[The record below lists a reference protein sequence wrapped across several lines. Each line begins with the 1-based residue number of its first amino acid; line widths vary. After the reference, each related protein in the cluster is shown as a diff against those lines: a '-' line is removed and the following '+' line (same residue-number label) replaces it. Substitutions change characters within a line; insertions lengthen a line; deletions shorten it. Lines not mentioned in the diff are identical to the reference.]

1 MTNSIS
7 VTQHPLEEQI
17 PSSAIL
23 ALSVASFGS
32 GMSMRVTDSML
43 VKLAETFTINLAL
56 ASLVITVFGVA
67 YGFTQF
73 VFGPLG
79 DRYGKYLVIGRACL
93 ACACTAFLCA
103 LAPDFYGLLGAR
115 MLAGATAAAI
125 IPLAMAWIGDVIPY
139 EQRQPVLAR
148 FLIGQILG
156 LSSGAFLGG
165 FCADY
170 ISWRA
175 PFVLIA
181 CSFAV
186 IGFILLRINKN
197 LPAFARVLHKT
208 EGKLFTRLVT
218 EFSLVLKLSWAR
230 VVLITVMLEGAGV
243 FGGMSFIA
251 SHLHTH
257 HGVSLSAA
265 GAIVT
270 LFGLGGLLFALRS
283 RIAVSYFGESGLI
296 RYGGLLMAL
305 SMCTI
310 AYAPVWWW
318 SMPASF
324 CFGLGF
330 YMMHNT
336 LQINATQMAPER
348 RGTAVAA
355 FASSFFLGQSAGVAI
370 GGIVFVLIGSD
381 HLLALAGVGVFVV
394 SSVFLVL
401 HRRHQTLWRNR
412 HHV

>member
-1 MTNSIS
+1 
-7 VTQHPLEEQI
+7 
-17 PSSAIL
+17 
-23 ALSVASFGS
+23 
-32 GMSMRVTDSML
+32 
-43 VKLAETFTINLAL
+43 
-56 ASLVITVFGVA
+56 
-67 YGFTQF
+67 
-73 VFGPLG
+73 
-79 DRYGKYLVIGRACL
+79 
-93 ACACTAFLCA
+93 
-103 LAPDFYGLLGAR
+103 

-125 IPLAMAWIGDVIPY
+125 IPLSMAWIGDVVPY
-139 EQRQPVLAR
+139 DQRQPVLAR

-170 ISWRA
+170 LSWRA

-181 CSFAV
+181 TSFAV
-186 IGFILLRINKN
+186 IGFVLLRINKK
-197 LPAFARVLHKT
+197 LPTSAKVLHIA
-208 EGKLFTRLVT
+208 EGNLFPRLFR
-218 EFSLVLKLSWAR
+218 EFSLVLNIPWAR
-230 VVLITVMLEGAGV
+230 VVLVTVMLEGAAV

-283 RIAVSYFGESGLI
+283 RTAVTYFGESGLI
-296 RYGGLLMAL
+296 RYGGLLMTL
-305 SMCTI
+305 SLWSI
-310 AYAPVWWW
+310 AYASVWWW
-318 SMPASF
+318 SLPASF

-355 FASSFFLGQSAGVAI
+355 FASSFF
-370 GGIVFVLIGSD
+370 
-381 HLLALAGVGVFVV
+381 
-394 SSVFLVL
+394 
-401 HRRHQTLWRNR
+401 
-412 HHV
+412 

>member
-1 MTNSIS
+1 MTNSS
-7 VTQHPLEEQI
+7 TASLRTQEEKNLI
-17 PSSAIL
+17 TAIL
-23 ALSVASFGS
+23 ALSVAAFGS
-32 GMSMRVTDSML
+32 GMSMRVADSML
-43 VKLAETFTINLAL
+43 IKLADTFAINLAM
-56 ASLVITVFGVA
+56 ASLVITVFGVS

-73 VFGPLG
+73 IFGPLG
-79 DRYGKYLVIGRACL
+79 DRYGKYFVIGRACL
-93 ACACTAFLCA
+93 ACACTAFFCS
-103 LAPDFYGLLGAR
+103 LAPDFYSLLGTR
-115 MLAGATAAAI
+115 ILAGATAAAI
-125 IPLAMAWIGDVIPY
+125 IPLSMAWIGDVVPY

-165 FCADY
+165 FCAEY
-170 ISWRA
+170 LSWRV

-181 CSFAV
+181 ISFFV
-186 IGFILLRINKN
+186 IGFVLLRINKK
-197 LPAFARVLHKT
+197 LPASARVLHVIR
-208 EGKLFTRLVT
+208 GKLLPRLIA
-218 EFSLVLKLSWAR
+218 EFNLVLKISWAR
-230 VVLITVMLEGAGV
+230 VVLVTVMLEGAAV

-270 LFGLGGLLFALRS
+270 LFGFGGLLFALRS
-283 RIAVSYFGESGLI
+283 RAAVSYFGESGLI

-305 SMCTI
+305 SLCTI
-310 AYAPVWWW
+310 AYASVWWW
-318 SMPASF
+318 SLPASF

-370 GGIVFVLIGSD
+370 GGIVLILIGSD
-381 HLLALAGVGVFVV
+381 HLLALAGIIVLVV
-394 SSVFLVL
+394 SSVFLTL
-401 HRRHQTLWRNR
+401 HRQHNALSRDQ
-412 HHV
+412 

>member
-1 MTNSIS
+1 MTNHLQAASS
-7 VTQHPLEEQI
+7 QEEQI

-43 VKLAETFTINLAL
+43 IKLADTFAINLAM
-56 ASLVITVFGVA
+56 ASLVITVFGVS
-67 YGFTQF
+67 YGFSQF

-93 ACACTAFLCA
+93 ACACTAFFCA
-103 LAPDFYGLLGAR
+103 LAPDFYSLLVTR

-125 IPLAMAWIGDVIPY
+125 IPLSMAWIGDVVPY
-139 EQRQPVLAR
+139 DQRQPVLAR

-156 LSSGAFLGG
+156 LSIGAFLGG

-170 ISWRA
+170 LSWRV
-175 PFVLIA
+175 PFILIA
-181 CSFAV
+181 TSFAV
-186 IGFILLRINKN
+186 IGFVLLRINKK
-197 LPAFARVLHKT
+197 LPTSAKVLHLA
-208 EGKLFTRLVT
+208 EGNLLPRLFR
-218 EFSLVLKLSWAR
+218 EFSLVLNISWAR
-230 VVLITVMLEGAGV
+230 VVLATVMLEGAAV

-257 HGVSLSAA
+257 HGVSFSAA
-265 GAIVT
+265 GAIVM
-270 LFGLGGLLFALRS
+270 LFGLGGLLFASRS
-283 RIAVSYFGESGLI
+283 RIAVTYFGESGLI
-296 RYGGLLMAL
+296 RYGGLLMTL
-305 SMCTI
+305 SLWSI
-310 AYAPVWWW
+310 AYASIWWW
-318 SMPASF
+318 SLPASF

-336 LQINATQMAPER
+336 LQTNATQMAPER

-355 FASSFFLGQSAGVAI
+355 FASSFFLGQSVGVAV

-381 HLLALAGVGVFVV
+381 HLLGLAGLSVFIV

-401 HRRHQTLWRNR
+401 HRRHNALSRDQAIA
-412 HHV
+412 

>member
-1 MTNSIS
+1 MIN
-7 VTQHPLEEQI
+7 PL
-17 PSSAIL
+17 PSSASELKEQLPASAIL
-23 ALSVASFGS
+23 GLSVASFGS
-32 GMSMRVTDSML
+32 GMSMRVADSML
-43 VKLAETFTINLAL
+43 IKLADTFAINLAM

-67 YGFTQF
+67 YGFMQF
-73 VFGPLG
+73 IFGPLG

-103 LAPDFYGLLGAR
+103 LAPDFYSLLLTR
-115 MLAGATAAAI
+115 MFAGATAAAI
-125 IPLAMAWIGDVIPY
+125 IPLSMAWIGDVVPY

-170 ISWRA
+170 LSWRV
-175 PFVLIA
+175 PFILIA
-181 CSFAV
+181 TSFAV
-186 IGFILLRINKN
+186 IGFVLLRINKK
-197 LPAFARVLHKT
+197 LPASARVLHIAQ
-208 EGKLFTRLVT
+208 GKYLPRLIS
-218 EFSLVLKLSWAR
+218 EFSLVLKISWAR
-230 VVLITVMLEGAGV
+230 VVLVTVMLEGATV

-257 HGVSLSAA
+257 HAVSLSAA
-265 GAIVT
+265 GTIVT

-283 RIAVSYFGESGLI
+283 RIAVAYFGEAGLI
-296 RYGGLLMAL
+296 RFGGLFMTL
-305 SMCTI
+305 SLWSI

-318 SMPASF
+318 SLPASF

-370 GGIVFVLIGSD
+370 GGVLFVLIGSD
-381 HLLALAGVGVFVV
+381 HLLGLAGLSVLLL
-394 SSVFLVL
+394 SSIFLIF
-401 HRRHQTLWRNR
+401 HQRHKTLMSLN
-412 HHV
+412 

>member
-1 MTNSIS
+1 MIS
-7 VTQHPLEEQI
+7 PLSSLAPDLKEQL
-17 PSSAIL
+17 PASAIL
-23 ALSVASFGS
+23 GLSVASFGS
-32 GMSMRVTDSML
+32 GMSMRVADSML
-43 VKLAETFTINLAL
+43 VKLADTFAINLAM

-67 YGFTQF
+67 YGFMQF
-73 VFGPLG
+73 IFGPLG

-93 ACACTAFLCA
+93 ACACTALLCA
-103 LAPDFYGLLGAR
+103 LAPDFYSLLFTR
-115 MLAGATAAAI
+115 MFAGATVAAI
-125 IPLAMAWIGDVIPY
+125 IPLSMAWIGDVVPY

-170 ISWRA
+170 LSWRV
-175 PFVLIA
+175 PFILIA
-181 CSFAV
+181 ISFAV
-186 IGFILLRINKN
+186 IGFVLLRINKK
-197 LPAFARVLHKT
+197 LPASARVLHIAQ
-208 EGKLFTRLVT
+208 GKYLPRLVS
-218 EFSLVLKLSWAR
+218 EFSLVLKISWAR
-230 VVLITVMLEGAGV
+230 VVLATVMLEGATV

-283 RIAVSYFGESGLI
+283 GIAVSYFGESGLI
-296 RYGGLLMAL
+296 RFGGLFMTL
-305 SMCTI
+305 SL
-310 AYAPVWWW
+310 WWW
-318 SMPASF
+318 SLPASF

-370 GGIVFVLIGSD
+370 GGLVFVLIGSD
-381 HLLALAGVGVFVV
+381 HLLGLAGLNILLL
-394 SSVFLVL
+394 SSVFLVF
-401 HRRHQTLWRNR
+401 HQRHKTLMSSN
-412 HHV
+412 